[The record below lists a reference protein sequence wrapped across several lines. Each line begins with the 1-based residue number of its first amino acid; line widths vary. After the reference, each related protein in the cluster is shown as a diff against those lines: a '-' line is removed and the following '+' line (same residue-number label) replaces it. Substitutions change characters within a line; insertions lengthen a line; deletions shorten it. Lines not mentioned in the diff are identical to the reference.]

1 MVVNARRASRFFSQ
15 QTLIA
20 MSEQN
25 NIDADK
31 IVIAIPPGDDPTG
44 HSPAGTGSEQ
54 WEPVLAD

>member
-1 MVVNARRASRFFSQ
+1 MPVGFFSQ
-15 QTLIA
+15 QKLIA

-31 IVIAIPPGDDPTG
+31 IVIAMPPVDDPTG
-44 HSPAGTGSEQ
+44 HSPTGTGGEQ